1 MNIIFESSYAGL
13 YIVMSLLIASFIS
26 YFLYFRNSNSSNL
39 LFFQKVVLS
48 FLRFVVLLLFFLLL
62 LAPLFEQ
69 TKTVKQAP
77 ILAVAFD
84 NSLSIRSNSEVYKQ
98 ISKSIQE
105 RFSDNYQ
112 LDFWRFGENVENVA
126 EISASDRRS
135 DYGQLLKS
143 MKNNYINQNIG
154 ALILVGDGIYNHGQD
169 PENLVSG
176 LKFPVYTIG
185 IGDSTRK
192 TDAIIRNVKS
202 NKVAFLRN
210 KFPVELELKFLK
222 LKNKIAYIE
231 IENLDKTIYSGSV
244 AISSDDDFKLELVN
258 LDAIEPGM
266 QHYKVKIRQFDGEAN
281 LKNNEFEFVIQILDQ
296 KQKVLMLSDG
306 PHPDLGAIRT
316 SLNEFQNYDI
326 KIVTGNI
333 VPDSLSSY
341 SLIIL
346 NQLPSVRNSAIQL
359 LSRIKESRI
368 PVLFIIGP
376 NSMLDQFNSID
387 FGLKITNSPNT
398 EEVQPIFD
406 NNFGLF
412 VLSDETREIL
422 RNSPPLLVPFGNT
435 ELLPAIQNLAL
446 QSIRNIQ
453 INKTLMALGNI
464 KGRKVGFIV
473 GEGIWRWR
481 LFNFQANGNH
491 EAFNELIQKTI
502 QYLALKQNE
511 DNFNIYYPS
520 VFQET
525 DNVEFTAELYND
537 SYQLINIPDV
547 SMVIKNG
554 DQKVFN
560 YLFDRKDDFYSLNA
574 GTLESGDYS
583 FEAETKIGT
592 QVFTEKGNFTV
603 SKNDI
608 EIQNS
613 QADFNVLYNIS
624 SQSGGKFSTYV
635 NYGTLLDSIQANKQ
649 IKVQRYQQ
657 NIQSELINIKLV
669 FFLLIFVLGSEWFLR
684 KFWGIY

>member
-1 MNIIFESSYAGL
+1 MLSLIF
-13 YIVMSLLIASFIS
+13 I
-26 YFLYFRNSNSSNL
+26 
-39 LFFQKVVLS
+39 
-48 FLRFVVLLLFFLLL
+48 LLLS
-62 LAPLFEQ
+62 PLFEQ
-69 TKTVKQAP
+69 TKRIKQAP

-84 NSLSIRSNSEVYKQ
+84 NSQSVSSNSELYKQ
-98 ISKSIQE
+98 ISKTIQE

-112 LDFWRFGENVENVA
+112 LDFWRFGENVENVT

-154 ALILVGDGIYNHGQD
+154 ALILVGDGIYNQGQD
-169 PENLVSG
+169 PENLASG

-185 IGDSTRK
+185 IGDSARK
-192 TDAIIRNVKS
+192 TDAIIRNVKF
-202 NKVAFLRN
+202 NKVAFLKN

-231 IENLDKTIYSGSV
+231 IENHDKTVYSSSV
-244 AISSDDDFKLELVN
+244 AIGSDDDFKLELVN
-258 LDAIEPGM
+258 LDATEAGM

-281 LKNNEFEFVIQILDQ
+281 LKNNEFEFVIQILDE
-296 KQKVLMLSDG
+296 KQKILMLSDG

-316 SLNEFQNYDI
+316 CLNEFQNYDI
-326 KIVTGNI
+326 KIVTGSI
-333 VPDSLSSY
+333 IPDSLSSY

-346 NQLPSVRNSAIQL
+346 NQLPSVKNSAIQL
-359 LSRIKESRI
+359 LSQIKESRI

-387 FGLKITNSPNT
+387 LGLKITNSPNT
-398 EEVQPIFD
+398 EEVQPTFD

-412 VLSDETREIL
+412 TLSDETREIL
-422 RNSPPLLVPFGNT
+422 RNSPPLFTPFGNT
-435 ELLPAIQNLAL
+435 ELLPVIQNLAL
-446 QSIRNIQ
+446 QNIRNIQ
-453 INKTLMALGNI
+453 TNKTLLALGNI

-481 LFNFQANGNH
+481 LFNFQTNGNH
-491 EAFNELIQKTI
+491 EAFDELIQKII

-511 DNFNIYYPS
+511 DNFNVYYPS
-520 VFQET
+520 VFQEP

-537 SYQLINIPDV
+537 SYQLINTPNV
-547 SMVIKNG
+547 SMVIKDSN
-554 DQKVFN
+554 QKVFN

-574 GTLESGDYS
+574 GTFEPGDYS
-583 FEAETKIGT
+583 FEAETKIGN
-592 QVFTEKGNFTV
+592 QIFTEKGNFTV
-603 SKNDI
+603 TKNEI

-613 QADFNVLYNIS
+613 QADFNVLYTIS
-624 SQSGGKFSTYV
+624 SKSGGKFCTYV

-649 IKVQRYQQ
+649 IKVQYYRQS
-657 NIQSELINIKLV
+657 IQSELINIKLV
-669 FFLLIFVLGSEWFLR
+669 FFLLILFLGSEWFLR
-684 KFWGIY
+684 KYWGIY